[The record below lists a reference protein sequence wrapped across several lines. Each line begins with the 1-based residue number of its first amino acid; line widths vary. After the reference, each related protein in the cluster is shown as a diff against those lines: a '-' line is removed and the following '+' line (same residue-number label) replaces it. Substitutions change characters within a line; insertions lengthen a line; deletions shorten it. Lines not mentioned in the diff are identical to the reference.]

1 MGLTIHYSL
10 KATGSEA
17 RARQF
22 VQALHQCAQDLPFQE
37 LGPVKQFSG
46 TEGDAD
52 HRNDPLRWFLIQAET
67 SVEIKPKGRKQTP
80 DYTQWQRVRPLRGI
94 GFTAWP
100 GEGCEQSNFGLCQYP
115 AVVQTING
123 PLRTK
128 LSGWRWG
135 SFCKTQYSSDPR
147 CGGLPHFL
155 QCHLTVIALL
165 DKAKELGCLDEVHD
179 EGGFW
184 SQRNMQDLVRQIGS
198 WNEMIAAFGGVM
210 KDLVGEGIEMP
221 ISEFPDFEKL
231 EAAGQ
236 AKLPPE
242 IAQLAK
248 LVQRVARSPGT

>member
-147 CGGLPHFL
+147 WAVCRTS
-155 QCHLTVIALL
+155 CNAT
-165 DKAKELGCLDEVHD
+165 
-179 EGGFW
+179 
-184 SQRNMQDLVRQIGS
+184 
-198 WNEMIAAFGGVM
+198 
-210 KDLVGEGIEMP
+210 
-221 ISEFPDFEKL
+221 
-231 EAAGQ
+231 
-236 AKLPPE
+236 
-242 IAQLAK
+242 
-248 LVQRVARSPGT
+248 SP